1 MKKTLSRSLSLLLA
15 IVLAVS
21 LALPAAATF
30 PITLDQS
37 KATIAPKDSIT
48 LTATLSSEY
57 ANKSITWESSDKT
70 VAEVSNTNSKKKTA
84 TITAK
89 AEGYATITASVGNVK
104 ASCDVTVAKSKV
116 TSLTLDPAGPEVLP
130 IGKTRTLTAKANYSN
145 GTTGAVDVTWSS
157 TNTAVAAVSKK
168 GKVTAVA
175 EGTATIMAL
184 YQDSSSD
191 SAVSAT

>member
-70 VAEVSNTNSKKKTA
+70 VAEVSNTNSKKA
-84 TITAK
+84 NR
-89 AEGYATITASVGNVK
+89 Y
-104 ASCDVTVAKSKV
+104 DHSKGRR
-116 TSLTLDPAGPEVLP
+116 LRYHYRLC
-130 IGKTRTLTAKANYSN
+130 RQC
-145 GTTGAVDVTWSS
+145 
-157 TNTAVAAVSKK
+157 K
-168 GKVTAVA
+168 G
-175 EGTATIMAL
+175 L
-184 YQDSSSD
+184 LRRDRR
-191 SAVSAT
+191 

>member
-15 IVLAVS
+15 VVLAVS

-70 VAEVSNTNSKKKTA
+70 VAEVSNTNSKKQTA

-130 IGKTRTLTAKANYSN
+130 IGKTRTLTAKAN
-145 GTTGAVDVTWSS
+145 
-157 TNTAVAAVSKK
+157 
-168 GKVTAVA
+168 
-175 EGTATIMAL
+175 
-184 YQDSSSD
+184 
-191 SAVSAT
+191 

>member
-57 ANKSITWESSDKT
+57 ANKSVTWESSDKT
-70 VAEVSNTNSKKKTA
+70 VAEVNENKDINKDQQQ
-84 TITAK
+84 I
-89 AEGYATITASVGNVK
+89 
-104 ASCDVTVAKSKV
+104 
-116 TSLTLDPAGPEVLP
+116 SLDLDDDLEDDEFFDDFFD
-130 IGKTRTLTAKANYSN
+130 N
-145 GTTGAVDVTWSS
+145 
-157 TNTAVAAVSKK
+157 
-168 GKVTAVA
+168 
-175 EGTATIMAL
+175 
-184 YQDSSSD
+184 
-191 SAVSAT
+191 